1 LVLCVVD
8 LKASGVGI
16 LLISSYL
23 TEIFQLSV
31 VIAVMYGG
39 EIVGVFEP
47 EEISYE
53 DIGLYMTGVSKM
65 PRDEVLRR
73 WELY

>member
-1 LVLCVVD
+1 VLCVVD

-16 LLISSYL
+16 LLISSDL
-23 TEIFQLSV
+23 TEIFQLSD
-31 VIAVMYGG
+31 VIAVMYCG
-39 EIVGVFEP
+39 EIVGVFKP

-65 PRDEVLRR
+65 P
-73 WELY
+73 

>member
-1 LVLCVVD
+1 
-8 LKASGVGI
+8 
-16 LLISSYL
+16 
-23 TEIFQLSV
+23 
-31 VIAVMYGG
+31 MYGG
-39 EIVGVFEP
+39 EIVGVFKP
-47 EEISYE
+47 DEISYE